1 MGWWYYCWIIFSK
14 VFIIRLLTVP
24 ILYKTTINQLKMKL
38 IEPEL
43 TEFRQKIQEYQKS
56 GKVTESRSVMEKQK
70 IIMHKHKI
78 SSNTN

>member
-1 MGWWYYCWIIFSK
+1 
-14 VFIIRLLTVP
+14 
-24 ILYKTTINQLKMKL
+24 MKL